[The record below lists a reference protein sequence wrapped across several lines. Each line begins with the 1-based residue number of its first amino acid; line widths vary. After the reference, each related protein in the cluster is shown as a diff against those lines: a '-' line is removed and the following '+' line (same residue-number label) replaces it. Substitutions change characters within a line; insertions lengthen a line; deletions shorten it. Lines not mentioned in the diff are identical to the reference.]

1 MKHLTYLTTII
12 ICLGCSDPNDYSKI
26 YLPESLLSPKGQPLN
41 MEIKDFTVLHFVN
54 FGCSDCYMELESWEN
69 LLDSLDIENAFIIAS
84 GAERTYVDYI
94 ANEQLRFK
102 YPVVYDETYSFYE
115 RNNLDSD
122 KSKYTFLVNKDS
134 SILLNSN
141 PFSSVKAMEEFLKV
155 IH

>member
-1 MKHLTYLTTII
+1 
-12 ICLGCSDPNDYSKI
+12 
-26 YLPESLLSPKGQPLN
+26 